1 MEWKVCFAGDA
12 GEALHLIES
21 AVQKKA
27 LWMEGWN
34 GDVAPRWA
42 RFHSWGIASLAYSD
56 DV

>member
-12 GEALHLIES
+12 GEALHHIEG

-42 RFHSWGIASLAYSD
+42 RFHSWGIASPAYSD